1 MARANANDAAKAPAT
16 AVDTTAATPGEQ
28 TPAQSTTA
36 PAIDPGVQGGSM
48 APDNASVAGEGT
60 GPLQP
65 TDPANGI
72 GGTVQAAQPAAA
84 AVSTEADAAA
94 VGTATISPDVKSSTG
109 EGIEAAVVAE
119 DSTEITIYPLRSYL
133 DGKEIR
139 RAGGKPYKSPKH
151 DAVSLIAAG
160 LATDKQPK
168 S

>member
-1 MARANANDAAKAPAT
+1 MARANANDAAKAPGT
-16 AVDTTAATPGEQ
+16 AVDTTAATPGE
-28 TPAQSTTA
+28 TAQGTTA
-36 PAIDPGVQGGSM
+36 PAIGPGVQGGSM
-48 APDNASVAGEGT
+48 APDNASLAGAGT

-72 GGTVQAAQPAAA
+72 GSTVQAAQPAAA
-84 AVSTEADAAA
+84 AVSTDADAAA
-94 VGTATISPDVKSSTG
+94 VGTATTSPDVKSSTG
-109 EGIEAAVVAE
+109 EGTEAAVVAE